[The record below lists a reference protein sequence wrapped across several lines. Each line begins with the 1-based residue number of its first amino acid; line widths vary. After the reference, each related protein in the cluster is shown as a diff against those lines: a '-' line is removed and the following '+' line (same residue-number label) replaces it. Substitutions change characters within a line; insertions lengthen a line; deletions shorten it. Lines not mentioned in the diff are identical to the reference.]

1 MKKLL
6 FTSIAISLCLA
17 AMAQAVPKK
26 ENSFSASGI
35 SVLNVNVAWGKIKIE
50 PSATTS
56 TIKVITGYDNFEK
69 KSLNER
75 LSLLQTKVQS
85 NTFYIST
92 PSPADGKFESYDI
105 TVQVPASI
113 NLILK
118 MERGGDIMVNG
129 ITGSIEIDNQ
139 NGSAKVEDAAN
150 WVTINNFNGE
160 INITFKDLKNTEAVS
175 LITFNGGITV
185 TMPDLISADVT
196 LRTKKNGWIRSDFP
210 VKATDGAMYKNMPA
224 GNYSNNSSQWNGA
237 IGKGGTKIIAITNN
251 GPIELKNLN
260 SMVSSY

>member
-1 MKKLL
+1 MKMLL
-6 FTSIAISLCLA
+6 FTSLTFSICIA
-17 AMAQAVPKK
+17 AMAQSAPKK
-26 ENSFSASGI
+26 EQSFSASGI

-69 KSLNER
+69 KALNEGT
-75 LSLLQTKVQS
+75 SLLQTKVQS

-92 PSPADGKFESYDI
+92 PTPADGKFESYDI

-118 MERGGDIMVNG
+118 MERGGDILVNE
-129 ITGSIEIDNQ
+129 ISGSIEIDNQ
-139 NGSAKVEDAAN
+139 NGSTKVDDASS

-160 INITFKDLKNTEAVS
+160 INISFKDLKNTEAVS
-175 LITFNGGITV
+175 LVTFNGGITV
-185 TMPDLISADVT
+185 AMPDLIGADVT

-210 VKATDGAMYKNMPA
+210 VKATDGTIYKNMPA
-224 GNYSNNSSQWNGA
+224 GNYSNNSNQWNGA

-260 SMVSSY
+260 RLALSN